1 MTQAFQLWMDKAA
14 AELGWRYQS
23 NSLMSCYVEP
33 LDTYCNMDHL
43 MIRECWPQRDGML
56 DIAYFCGVLA
66 HEGINTQPDADA
78 STLQGVTDYLERD
91 VSDFWPGTEHDEHFD
106 WQVLVDPEDR
116 TGAERLRAQYFRA
129 NFAATERY
137 VLSLPGTIRFRLWP
151 DQSGYENLLLAGD
164 WTRNGIDAGSIESA
178 VTSGMLAAQA
188 ICGQPT
194 DIAGLS
200 GWLGADRE
208 DPAGSRAGPQGELE
222 EPVFPPTKTGRFRSR
237 KEQPAAPTDA
247 PAPASGS
254 LPTTP

>member
-1 MTQAFQLWMDKAA
+1 
-14 AELGWRYQS
+14 
-23 NSLMSCYVEP
+23 MSCYVEP
-33 LDTYCNMDHL
+33 LDTYCDMDQL
-43 MIRECWPQRDGML
+43 TPRECWPQSDRML

-66 HEGINTQPDADA
+66 HAGVNTQADADA
-78 STLQGVTDYLERD
+78 DAIEGLTDYLEHD
-91 VSDFWPGTEHDEHFD
+91 VSDFWPGTEQDDHFD
-106 WQVLVDPEDR
+106 WSVLVDPEDR
-116 TGAERLRAQYFRA
+116 VGPERLRAQYFRA

-137 VLSLPGTIRFRLWP
+137 VLSLPGTIRFRLWA

-200 GWLGADRE
+200 GWLCADLE
-208 DPAGSRAGPQGELE
+208 DPAGRRAGPQGELE
-222 EPVFPPTKTGRFRSR
+222 EPGPPPAKTGRFRRR
-237 KEQPAAPTDA
+237 KEQPGAPTDA
-247 PAPASGS
+247 PAPTSGS